1 MEEIAGKHLP
11 QLIVFDLG
19 DYGKQASSF
28 ELGSSSPR
36 NLISFCLETD
46 FTLWPFW
53 VDTHVTAPFKRK
65 SHGSVEDR
73 RGYKIKLYDDS
84 LAILEVL
91 KSKGICM
98 AAASR
103 TDDPPAAKELLR
115 ALDIDQYFTYKEI
128 YPGSKVSHFKK
139 FTQASGIS
147 YADMLFFD
155 DEERNIDDISRL
167 GVTCVLVEQ
176 GMKHTVLEN
185 GLKKFASKHAR

>member
-1 MEEIAGKHLP
+1 MSTALEEIAGKHLP
-11 QLIVFDLG
+11 QLIVFDL
-19 DYGKQASSF
+19 
-28 ELGSSSPR
+28 
-36 NLISFCLETD
+36 D

-65 SHGSVEDR
+65 R
-73 RGYKIKLYDDS
+73 
-84 LAILEVL
+84 
-91 KSKGICM
+91 
-98 AAASR
+98 
-103 TDDPPAAKELLR
+103 
-115 ALDIDQYFTYKEI
+115 
-128 YPGSKVSHFKK
+128 

-155 DEERNIDDISRL
+155 DEERNINDISRL